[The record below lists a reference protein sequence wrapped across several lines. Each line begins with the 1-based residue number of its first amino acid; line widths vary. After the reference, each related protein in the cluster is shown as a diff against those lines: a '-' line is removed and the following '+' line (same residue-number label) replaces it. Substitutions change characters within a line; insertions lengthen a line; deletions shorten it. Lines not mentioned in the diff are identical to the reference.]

1 MTGLGFNS
9 GNKRCCL
16 GLPGALPP
24 KGLDHRAPT
33 LPQCSGAN
41 GQHHLPCC
49 QEVEGACR
57 PGGLGCQGPG
67 GGSRHGEGQQA
78 RGGGSRHGEGQ
89 QAGGRGSRHG
99 KGAAGR
105 GRKLPSRHHHV
116 PGRQGPTWSP
126 NYWSQACSRRPAE
139 TEARQGVTAS
149 QPPHDRHEAPGA
161 HHSGAA

>member
-9 GNKRCCL
+9 GNKRRCL

-33 LPQCSGAN
+33 LPQRSGAT
-41 GQHHLPCC
+41 GQHHPPCC
-49 QEVEGACR
+49 QEGEGARR

-67 GGSRHGEGQQA
+67 EGSRHGEGAAGPGKGQQA
-78 RGGGSRHGEGQ
+78 RGESCPLATTMSQ
-89 QAGGRGSRHG
+89 D
-99 KGAAGR
+99 GR
-105 GRKLPSRHHHV
+105 GR
-116 PGRQGPTWSP
+116 TWSP
-126 NYWSQACSRRPAE
+126 NQRSQACSRRPAE

-161 HHSGAA
+161 HRSGAA